1 MLINFSLVPS
11 VVSDLTLT
19 NIFVVVKKFTLNGG
33 DKVLTIGPWCEWG
46 VRVVCYFVRAAF
58 HEK

>member
-19 NIFVVVKKFTLNGG
+19 NIFVVVMKFTLNGG
-33 DKVLTIGPWCEWG
+33 DKVLTIGPWCE
-46 VRVVCYFVRAAF
+46 
-58 HEK
+58 